1 MNSDLPA
8 SLELGDPPSGIG
20 ESGGLGAPSTGVL
33 FEPARAA
40 APARLWLL
48 HGIPG
53 FVLRRS
59 LLGLLTLFLVS
70 VIVFAATQVLPGDAA
85 RAILGREATP
95 DTLAALRKQLNLGQ
109 PVLQQYTHWLTGFL
123 RGDL

>member
-1 MNSDLPA
+1 M
-8 SLELGDPPSGIG
+8 ERGEPPTMSG
-20 ESGGLGAPSTGVL
+20 ESSGLGAPSTGAL
-33 FEPARAA
+33 PGPAPGDRRA
-40 APARLWLL
+40 RFWLL

-109 PVLQQYTHWLTGFL
+109 PIVQQYTHWLAGFV
-123 RGDL
+123 RGDLGQS